1 MLCSRWSG
9 RAGIQLV
16 GEWSTRHGLLDHR
29 GVAAQVEFEG
39 KVLKQFSIFYFQA
52 LKPWALSTQ
61 VLILSTCTVLPPP
74 PLPPPPPPWPLVPGV
89 APLPHTDCS

>member
-74 PLPPPPPPWPLVPGV
+74 TAAAAAAALAAGAGCGPA
-89 APLPHTDCS
+89 APH

>member
-74 PLPPPPPPWPLVPGV
+74 PAAAAAAALAAGAGCGPA
-89 APLPHTDCS
+89 APH